1 MFASRRSV
9 GIVLER
15 CIALIKFALLTLK
28 LVTGESL
35 DSVNETGEPIKNKK
49 SNENEINQKAYYTME
64 VLDETLEGNYVYI
77 VDEPE
82 SEHEGEDVMVYGN
95 VEGEIFGEN
104 ELQVEVQMMEEQRT
118 DVKGKQILSE
128 HPHVKV
134 NEQS

>member
-1 MFASRRSV
+1 M
-9 GIVLER
+9 
-15 CIALIKFALLTLK
+15 
-28 LVTGESL
+28 
-35 DSVNETGEPIKNKK
+35 D
-49 SNENEINQKAYYTME
+49 

-134 NEQS
+134 NEQSQAEQHELELDEHNWGKKHEPKVDDQYQDEQHGPQIEFEKKSDTQKIVAAIGNNSE

>member
-1 MFASRRSV
+1 M
-9 GIVLER
+9 
-15 CIALIKFALLTLK
+15 TLK

-104 ELQVEVQMMEEQRT
+104 ELQVECR
-118 DVKGKQILSE
+118 
-128 HPHVKV
+128 
-134 NEQS
+134 